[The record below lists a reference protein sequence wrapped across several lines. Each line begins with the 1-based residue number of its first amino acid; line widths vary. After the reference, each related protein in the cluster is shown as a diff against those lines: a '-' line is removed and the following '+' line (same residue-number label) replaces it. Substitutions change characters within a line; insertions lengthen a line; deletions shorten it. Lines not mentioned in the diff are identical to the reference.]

1 MQTNLVVGL
10 GFGDEGKGRLVSS
23 LVSSDPNAI
32 VVRYC
37 GGHQAGH
44 TVVKDR
50 LDTTKPHVFSSF
62 GSGTLHGAPTY
73 WSRFCTFYPWAVR
86 NEYNRLQELGVT
98 PTLYVDALCPVTT
111 NFDVAHNKVREEKVR
126 HGSVGVGIG
135 STFARHEAYYKL
147 YFQDLFNDTVLQA
160 KLDNIMNVFYSNS
173 FGDKS
178 SEELR
183 TNFMNSVRF
192 IRNCGNIHLINPGAM
207 EFGQYDNV
215 IFEGAQGILLD
226 QDFGFF
232 PNVTRG
238 NTTSKN
244 AITLI
249 QEYNLPRPRIYR
261 VTRTYQ
267 TRHGNGFMSNEE
279 KKPLLIHTEQETN
292 ITGPWQGTFRIGWLD
307 LDLIRYAVQCD
318 QHFTGDRLST
328 LVMTCV
334 DQSGTCFPATSR
346 RNRLD
351 LNLLD
356 PEQWQKELHGCR
368 FDSMLVSEGRFTEPL
383 LQLYDDLGDL

>member
-10 GFGDEGKGRLVSS
+10 GFGDEGKGRIVSS
-23 LVSSDPNAI
+23 LVSSDPDAI

-86 NEYNRLQELGVT
+86 NEFNRLHELGVT

-111 NFDVAHNKVREEKVR
+111 NFDVAHNKIREGKVR

-135 STFARHEAYYKL
+135 STFARHEAFYKL
-147 YFQDLFNDTVLQA
+147 YFQDLYNDTVLQA
-160 KLDNIMNVFYSNS
+160 KLDNIANHYY
-173 FGDKS
+173 GDIS
-178 SEELR
+178 TEEAR

-192 IRNCGNIHLINPGAM
+192 VRNCGNIHLVNPGAM
-207 EFGQYDNV
+207 KFSNYDNV

-261 VTRTYQ
+261 LSRTYQ
-267 TRHGNGFMSNEE
+267 TRHGNGFMSNSEM
-279 KKPLLIHTEQETN
+279 PLDLKHTEHETN
-292 ITGPWQGTFRIGWLD
+292 VTGEWQGEFRTAVLD
-307 LDLIRYAVQCD
+307 LDLLRYAVQCD

-328 LVMTCV
+328 LVFTCA
-334 DQSGTCFPATSR
+334 DQTGTVVTATSR
-346 RNRLD
+346 KQMIE
-351 LNLLD
+351 LNLLF
-356 PEQWQKELHGCR
+356 PERWEKEIRNCR
-368 FDSMLVSEGRFTEPL
+368 FDSILVSESRFTEPL
-383 LQLYDDLGDL
+383 TVIYEDR

>member
-10 GFGDEGKGRLVSS
+10 GFGDEGKGRVVSS
-23 LVSSDPNAI
+23 LVSSDPDAI

-86 NEYNRLQELGVT
+86 NEFNRLQELGVT

-111 NFDVAHNKVREEKVR
+111 NFDVAHNKIREEKVR

-135 STFARHEAYYKL
+135 STFARHEAFYKL
-147 YFQDLFNDTVLQA
+147 YFQDLFNVTVLRA
-160 KLDNIMNVFYSNS
+160 KLDNIMLRYYSDTVTLEWEDLR
-173 FGDKS
+173 DKFLQS
-178 SEELR
+178 AA
-183 TNFMNSVRF
+183 F
-192 IRNCGNIHLINPGAM
+192 IRDCANIHLVQGKKIDFNK
-207 EFGQYDNV
+207 YDNV

-244 AITLI
+244 AVTLLK
-249 QEYNLPRPRIYR
+249 EFNLPRPRIYR
-261 VTRTYQ
+261 LTRTYQ
-267 TRHGNGFMSNEE
+267 TRHGNGFMSNEDKE
-279 KKPLLIHTEQETN
+279 PLLIHTEQETN
-292 ITGPWQGTFRIGWLD
+292 TTGPWQGPFRKGCLD

-318 QHFTGDRLST
+318 QQFTGDRLST
-328 LVMTCV
+328 LVVTCV
-334 DQSGTCFPATSR
+334 DQLGTCFPVTS
-346 RNRLD
+346 NQRLVD
-351 LNLLD
+351 FNLNE
-356 PEQWQKELHGCR
+356 PEQWQKELRGCR
-368 FDSMLVSEGRFTEPL
+368 FDSMMVSESRFTEPL
-383 LQLYDDLGDL
+383 LQLYDDVGDL

>member
-10 GFGDEGKGRLVSS
+10 GFGDEGKGRIVSS

-62 GSGTLHGAPTY
+62 GSGTLQGAPTY

-86 NEYNRLQELGVT
+86 NEFNRLQELGIT

-111 NFDVAHNKVREEKVR
+111 NFDAAHNKIREAKVR

-147 YFQDLFNDTVLQA
+147 YFQDLFNETVLRA
-160 KLDNIMNVFYSNS
+160 KLDNIMFNYYGDS
-173 FGDKS
+173 FALEWEALRDKFLASAQFIRTCDNIQLVVGDKFDFN
-178 SEELR
+178 R
-183 TNFMNSVRF
+183 
-192 IRNCGNIHLINPGAM
+192 
-207 EFGQYDNV
+207 YDNV

-249 QEYNLPRPRIYR
+249 KEFNLPRPRIYR
-261 VTRTYQ
+261 LTRTYQ
-267 TRHGNGFMSNEE
+267 TRHGNGFMSNQDKE
-279 KKPLLIHTEQETN
+279 PLLIHTEHETN
-292 ITGPWQGTFRIGWLD
+292 VTSQWQGPFRKSWLD

-318 QHFTGDRLST
+318 QHFTGDRPST
-328 LVMTCV
+328 LIMTCV
-334 DQSGTCFPATSR
+334 DQSGTCFPVTSQGSR
-346 RNRLD
+346 IDFD
-351 LNLLD
+351 LHKD
-356 PEQWQKELHGCR
+356 EQWRKELKGCR
-368 FDSMLVSEGRFTEPL
+368 FDSMLISESRFTEPL